1 MKHFKQMIS
10 AILLTLLASVAARTT
25 VESHKGFRQWQLST
39 EKLDS
44 AHQVRI
50 TVAVKQQN
58 TESLE
63 RELLKRSDPENKEY
77 YGKWLTKPMVDSI
90 VAPSKESV
98 DTVRT
103 WLARAGGSVESS
115 TTGDFLST
123 TVSVADAEEKLF
135 EHSAHYKKYVSGSL
149 SIIRLNSTY
158 TVPDNVAPHMDFLG
172 PSVRFPLVQVK
183 KPKAASSARKLFGPS
198 GNDITPT
205 ILRKMYNA
213 TDAVAAPGTKN
224 IQAVA
229 SFLGQFYSPSDL
241 AKFFTKYSQES
252 KITKPTVHGPNQ
264 ADRPGI
270 EAELDIQ
277 YVMGVGRD
285 IPTQFWSTAG
295 QQPGNPANEPF
306 LVWLEAVGNL
316 TDANLPLTFSISYG
330 DNEPGVDMSYAM
342 RVNTEFQ
349 KAGVRG
355 TSIMFSS
362 GDGGVSGGQSA
373 PCTIFVPTFPASSP
387 WVTAVGGTT
396 KQNPEV
402 CASFS
407 SGGFSNYFARP
418 SYQDAA
424 VKGYFNSGQSGLPSS
439 SLYNTSGAGI
449 PDVSAQGENFD
460 VIVNGFTN
468 PVDGTSCSSP
478 AFTGIVGLLNE
489 ARLSAGKTSLG
500 YLNQLIYKTAGPAG
514 AFNDVTKGS
523 NPGCDTQG
531 FPATKGWDPVTGW
544 GTPNYGKLKDIV
556 MSLP

>member
-1 MKHFKQMIS
+1 MLQS
-10 AILLTLLASVAARTT
+10 TILLLLLATALSSRVA
-25 VESHKGFRQWQLST
+25 VESHKGHHGWTVATEPLSPST
-39 EKLDS
+39 T
-44 AHQVRI
+44 VRI

-58 TESLE
+58 QDILE
-63 RELLKRSDPENKEY
+63 RELLKRSDPESSM
-77 YGKWLTKPMVDSI
+77 YGKWLKKGMVDSI
-90 VAPSKESV
+90 LKPTASSV
-98 DTVRT
+98 KAVRT
-103 WLARAGGSVESS
+103 WLSRVGANVPIESS
-115 TTGDFLST
+115 STGDFLSITT
-123 TVSVADAEEKLF
+123 TVANAELFLF
-135 EHSAHYKKYVSGSL
+135 ENSAHYQRYESRSSAL
-149 SIIRLNSTY
+149 SVIRLNTTY
-158 TVPDNVAPHMDFLG
+158 TVPTDVAEHIDFLG
-172 PSVRFPLVQVK
+172 PSVRFPVVQVK
-183 KPKAASSARKLFGPS
+183 KMNKDEDRRLFGPS
-198 GNDITPT
+198 GNAITPT

-213 TDAVAAPGTKN
+213 SDAVAAPDTKN

-241 AKFFTKYSQES
+241 KKFFSKYASDA
-252 KITKPTVHGPNQ
+252 KVTVPTIEGPNT
-264 ADRPGI
+264 ASNPGV

-295 QQPGNPANEPF
+295 KQPGNPENEPF
-306 LVWLEAVGNL
+306 LVWLENIGNL
-316 TDANLPLTFSISYG
+316 TDSNLPLTISVSYG
-330 DNEPGVDMSYAM
+330 DNEPGVDLSYAT

-362 GDGGVSGGQSA
+362 GDGGVAGGQSA
-373 PCTIFVPTFPASSP
+373 PCDTFVPTFPAGSP

-396 KQNPEV
+396 KSDPEV

-407 SGGFSNYFARP
+407 SGGFSNYWKRP
-418 SYQDAA
+418 AYQDAA
-424 VKGYFNSGQSGLPSS
+424 VKGYFNSGVSGIPDS

-460 VIVNGFTN
+460 VIQNGFTM

-489 ARLSAGKTSLG
+489 ARLAAGKSSLG

-531 FPATKGWDPVTGW
+531 FPAAAGWDPVTGW

-556 MSLP
+556 LALP